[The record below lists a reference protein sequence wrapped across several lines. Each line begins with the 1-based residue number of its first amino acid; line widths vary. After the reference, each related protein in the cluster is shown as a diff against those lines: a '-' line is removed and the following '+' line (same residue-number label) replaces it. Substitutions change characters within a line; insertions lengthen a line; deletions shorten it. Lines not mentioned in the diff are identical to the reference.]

1 MSIGVIIALI
11 ILGIIC
17 IILEI
22 LVVPGGVVGIV
33 GFLMMAGGVVV
44 AYLQHGALV
53 GNITMIATVLV
64 TIIGIVY
71 ILRSKSWRKLVLET
85 KIESKMNEVDHSKL
99 GVGIEG
105 IAVSRLAPS
114 GKGKFGDE
122 IVEVASS
129 HDFIDVNS
137 EIVITKIEGN
147 KIIVKL
153 K

>member
-1 MSIGVIIALI
+1 MAIGVIIALI

-22 LVVPGGVVGIV
+22 LVIPGGVVGII
-33 GFLMMAGGVVV
+33 GFLMMAGGVVA
-44 AYLQHGALV
+44 AYLQHGAV
-53 GNITMIATVLV
+53 AGNITLIATVMV
-64 TIIGIVY
+64 TIFGIVF

-85 KIESKMNEVDHSKL
+85 KIESKMNEIDHSKIRI
-99 GVGIEG
+99 GIEG
-105 IAVSRLAPS
+105 VAVSRLAPT

-122 IVEVASS
+122 IVEVVSS

-137 EIVITKIEGN
+137 IIIITKIEGN
-147 KIIVKL
+147 KITVKL

>member
-22 LVVPGGVVGIV
+22 LVVPGGVVGII
-33 GFLMMAGGVVV
+33 GFLMMAGGVVI
-44 AYLQHGALV
+44 AYIQHGAVV

-64 TIIGIVY
+64 TIFGIVY

-85 KIESKMNEVDHSKL
+85 KIDSKMNEVDHSKL
-99 GVGIEG
+99 SIGIEG
-105 IAVSRLAPS
+105 IAISRLAPA

>member
-1 MSIGVIIALI
+1 MAIGVIIALI

-22 LVVPGGVVGIV
+22 LVIPGGVVGII
-33 GFLMMAGGVVV
+33 GFLMMAGGVVA
-44 AYLQHGALV
+44 AYLQHGAIA
-53 GNITMIATVLV
+53 GNITLIATVLV
-64 TIIGIVY
+64 TIFGIVF

-85 KIESKMNEVDHSKL
+85 KIESKMNEIDHSKIRI
-99 GVGIEG
+99 GIEG
-105 IAVSRLAPS
+105 VAVSRLAPT

-122 IVEVASS
+122 IVEVVSF

-137 EIVITKIEGN
+137 IIIITKIEGN
-147 KIIVKL
+147 KITVKL